1 MDLKQDKL
9 SKSEW
14 ESIEIPAIESEKRIF
29 KLIMK
34 CFNNVNY
41 IENDYIYNDYK
52 SEKLFLK
59 NIGSVISNNKTLD
72 AKSKELDSDI
82 IKKSIDLGYFIEDY
96 KIEYI

>member
-1 MDLKQDKL
+1 MAP
-9 SKSEW
+9 W
-14 ESIEIPAIESEKRIF
+14 
-29 KLIMK
+29 
-34 CFNNVNY
+34 CY

-96 KIEYI
+96 KIENI